1 MISAERI
8 ICQFTLQKV
17 YLDTSASLVPN
28 DVPIASAIDTLREQ
42 LVRYHLNYVINMWE
56 PVIGQPHMSTES

>member
-1 MISAERI
+1 MISTERI
-8 ICQFTLQKV
+8 ICQCTLQEV
-17 YLDTSASLVPN
+17 YLDSASLAPN
-28 DVPIASAIDTLREQ
+28 DVPIASAIYTLREQ

>member
-8 ICQFTLQKV
+8 ICQCTLQRV
-17 YLDTSASLVPN
+17 YLDTSASLAPN

-42 LVRYHLNYVINMWE
+42 LVRYHLNYVINM
-56 PVIGQPHMSTES
+56 

>member
-1 MISAERI
+1 MISTERI
-8 ICQFTLQKV
+8 ICQCTLQEV
-17 YLDTSASLVPN
+17 YLDTSASLAPN